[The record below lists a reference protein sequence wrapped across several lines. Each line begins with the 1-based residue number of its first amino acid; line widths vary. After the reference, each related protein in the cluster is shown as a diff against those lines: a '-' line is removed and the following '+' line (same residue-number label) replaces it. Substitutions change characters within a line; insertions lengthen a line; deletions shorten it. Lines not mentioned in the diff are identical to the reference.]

1 MTKNIELSLRNLK
14 GVIALIG
21 IFLFFSLFTFVSNAS
36 AQDSPQQN
44 PVEDTEAD
52 QELIL
57 IKEQYQFLKD
67 ETKSFQERID
77 SERSNFYAF
86 LAVVLVVPSLIGI
99 GTYLGLWIKI
109 SRKTEDKLNE
119 VILNNSDK
127 LKKNAEKWALS
138 VVDQSFGFNKKVL
151 ILSPKSYH
159 NWIKEKLVSVL
170 ENRGFNNVSI
180 KTITNKIGSPDLII
194 FYLDE
199 TTREKLED
207 LVDYLEKN
215 GQLIPVVAYANK
227 QVSSEKFS
235 KYDLRSYA
243 NSPLTLASWVFNIL
257 SSRAIKE
264 RKHGNS

>member
-1 MTKNIELSLRNLK
+1 MVKKFKLSLENLK
-14 GVIALIG
+14 YMSALFGVFLLI
-21 IFLFFSLFTFVSNAS
+21 SLFTFVNNAH
-36 AQDSPQQN
+36 AQESPQPSQK
-44 PVEDTEAD
+44 EDAIVD
-52 QELIL
+52 RELTL
-57 IKEQYQFLKD
+57 IKEQYQFLRE

-77 SERSNFYAF
+77 SERNNFYAF
-86 LAVVLVVPSLIGI
+86 LAAVLVVPSIIGI

-127 LKKNAEKWALS
+127 LKKNAEQWALS
-138 VVDQSFGFNKKVL
+138 IVDQSFGFNKKIL
-151 ILSPKSYH
+151 ILSPKTSH
-159 NWIKEKLVSVL
+159 VWINEKLVSVL
-170 ENRGFNNVSI
+170 ENRGFNKVSV

-199 TTREKLED
+199 ATKEKLED
-207 LVDYLEKN
+207 LIDHLEAN
-215 GQLIPVVAYANK
+215 GQLIPVIAYANK
-227 QVSSEKFS
+227 QISSEKFS

-264 RKHGNS
+264 REYGNS